1 MVLGTKEGRRQ
12 HNKAIG
18 FLHPCNVAWSYGEE
32 RRRRAIGFLVGG
44 FTPKPLN
51 QKKEENNMH
60 RNRSHQVSFR
70 LSDDEFQILQYKLS
84 QCKMNKTNFFIF
96 AIRNQRIIVV
106 EDYIQ
111 VLAELKRQGN
121 NLNQIAHRFN
131 QYIRVPD
138 EEILSTLHDCRACY
152 QKLYQISDKISNVGG

>member
-1 MVLGTKEGRRQ
+1 
-12 HNKAIG
+12 
-18 FLHPCNVAWSYGEE
+18 
-32 RRRRAIGFLVGG
+32 
-44 FTPKPLN
+44 
-51 QKKEENNMH
+51 MH

-96 AIRNQRIIVV
+96 AIRNQKILVV
-106 EDYIQ
+106 EDFVPI
-111 VLAELKRQGN
+111 LAELKRQGS

-138 EEILSTLHDCRACY
+138 EVITNTLRDCRTCY
-152 QKLYQISDKISNVGG
+152 AKLFKLADKISNVGD